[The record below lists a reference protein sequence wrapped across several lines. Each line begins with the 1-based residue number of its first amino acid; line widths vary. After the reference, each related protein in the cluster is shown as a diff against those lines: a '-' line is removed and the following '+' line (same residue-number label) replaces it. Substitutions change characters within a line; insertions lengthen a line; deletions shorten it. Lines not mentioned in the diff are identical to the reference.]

1 MVNVG
6 ILGDVSSGKVAILRL
21 FVRYVEDNALQRRFG
36 TEVASIVK
44 ADFSG
49 EATLPGRDGSEAT
62 KTIHPNRVVFRIGK
76 MMHTLFAPGGDDRP
90 LVRMGITTVSRIA
103 RLIVAVFD
111 VSSDLEPQFEFY
123 SAVRFI
129 PKTIIVALNKADL
142 LGKDM
147 NKKIEVIK
155 KKINEYFQDKR
166 KITVTGFYITVTEP
180 MPGFS
185 DQNDAC
191 AELIIDCIK
200 DMSVYKD
207 TS

>member
-6 ILGDVSSGKVAILRL
+6 ILGDVSVGKTTILRL
-21 FVRYVEDNALQRRFG
+21 FVKYVEDKTLQKKFKTG
-36 TEVASIVK
+36 EAQVVK

-49 EATLPGRDGSEAT
+49 EATLPSKGDEKET
-62 KTIHPNRVVFRIGK
+62 KTIHPNRVVFRIGDK
-76 MMHTLFAPGGDDRP
+76 MHTLFAPGGDDRP

-111 VSSDLEPQFEFY
+111 VSRDIDDQFDFY

-147 NKKIEVIK
+147 NKKIEEYK
-155 KKINEYFQDKR
+155 KKIGDYFSTKR
-166 KITVTGFYITVTEP
+166 QIKVEGFYVTVAESKEE
-180 MPGFS
+180 FQ

-191 AELIIDCIK
+191 ARLILDCI
-200 DMSVYKD
+200 SVESAEKN
-207 TS
+207 T

>member
-6 ILGDVSSGKVAILRL
+6 ILGDVSVGKTTILRL
-21 FVRYVEDNALQRRFG
+21 FVKYVEDKTLQKKFKTG
-36 TEVASIVK
+36 EAQVVK

-49 EATLPGRDGSEAT
+49 EATLPSKGDEKET
-62 KTIHPNRVVFRIGK
+62 KTIHPNRVVFRIGDK
-76 MMHTLFAPGGDDRP
+76 MHTLFAPGGDDRP

-111 VSSDLEPQFEFY
+111 VSRDIDDQFDFY

-142 LGKDM
+142 LGKDS
-147 NKKIEVIK
+147 NKKIEEYK
-155 KKINEYFQDKR
+155 KKIADYFSTKR
-166 KITVTGFYITVTEP
+166 QIKIEEFYVTVAETKDGFQ
-180 MPGFS
+180 

-191 AELIIDCIK
+191 ARLILNCISNETVEK
-200 DMSVYKD
+200 SP
-207 TS
+207 